1 MDAFVSKQNKSKDLH
16 MITSIQ
22 NIYLFE
28 WMDLLKWRMVELAT
42 MTNNKM
48 KKVLKRQEHNGV
60 YNTNEHQNVKKVGW
74 MAKGMTHSKQQ
85 QEEHITYHHW

>member
-1 MDAFVSKQNKSKDLH
+1 MDVFVSKQNNNEDLH

-28 WMDLLKWRMVELAT
+28 WMVLLKWRMVELAT

-48 KKVLKRQEHNGV
+48 KKAKDK
-60 YNTNEHQNVKKVGW
+60 NTMEFTTLMNTR
-74 MAKGMTHSKQQ
+74 M
-85 QEEHITYHHW
+85 

>member
-1 MDAFVSKQNKSKDLH
+1 
-16 MITSIQ
+16 
-22 NIYLFE
+22 
-28 WMDLLKWRMVELAT
+28 
-42 MTNNKM
+42 M